1 MELMLIVLMEGVLLL
16 LSVAVRLLM
25 TLMALMLGCKST
37 KTNVNI
43 NHAFQT
49 FVSSISTRIDS
60 ILSLSVREAHLS
72 LVGLLMA
79 LLLLLLLLLVLLL
92 LHHERRVVECRLG
105 MRGRVGVVEGGVG
118 AYSRHS

>member
-25 TLMALMLGCKST
+25 TLMLGCKST

-72 LVGLLMA
+72 LVGLVMA
-79 LLLLLLLLLVLLL
+79 LLLLLLLVLLL
-92 LHHERRVVECRLG
+92 LHHECRVVECRLG

>member
-25 TLMALMLGCKST
+25 TLVALMLGCKST

-49 FVSSISTRIDS
+49 FVSSISTRVDS
-60 ILSLSVREAHLS
+60 IFSLSVSKAHLS
-72 LVGLLMA
+72 LVGLVMA
-79 LLLLLLLLLVLLL
+79 LLLLLVLLL
-92 LHHERRVVECRLG
+92 LHHECRVVECRLG